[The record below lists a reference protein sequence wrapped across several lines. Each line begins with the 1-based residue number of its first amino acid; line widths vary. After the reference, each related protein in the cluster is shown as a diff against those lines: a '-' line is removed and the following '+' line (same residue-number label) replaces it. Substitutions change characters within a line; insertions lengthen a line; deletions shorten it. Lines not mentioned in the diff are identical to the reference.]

1 MGLRHG
7 RPQDSEEGGAIH
19 DELPGGINVLL
30 RHLVT
35 NNGCKIKIVY
45 CASRRASRH

>member
-7 RPQDSEEGGAIH
+7 RPQDSEEGGAID
-19 DELPGGINVLL
+19 DELPEGINVRL

-45 CASRRASRH
+45 RASRRASRH